1 MVNIN
6 KNIKLIINYVAG
18 PLLLLLISY
27 HLFHELKASPNL
39 AVDQHAIKQC
49 IISNGVML
57 PLISFLLMFVQWGLE
72 AVKWKMMLKATAFP
86 VKWVTSLKM
95 IFAGLSFSFVTP
107 NRLGEFIGRIMY
119 LPSDKRAVGT
129 AFTVYNIIIQITVY
143 CFFASI
149 ALYFLDA
156 SLVSHKLPRLVSNML
171 HGLQII
177 SPIIFL
183 LSVIFF
189 VMQHRILSLLSNLSF
204 LRKLKP
210 TLGECMQLGF
220 DTSFALIGLT
230 LLKSL
235 VFIFQ
240 YWLIFTWLGVEL
252 SFFSTFIGVSLMVFG
267 LVVIPT
273 VSFLEIGLRW
283 ELSYLLFSMYTSN
296 LLGITIGATIIWFLN
311 VVLPAI
317 IGAFWVIVRPIAQIG
332 K

>member
-18 PLLLLLISY
+18 PLLLLLIGY

-39 AVDQHAIKQC
+39 DVDQHAIKQR

-72 AVKWKMMLKATAFP
+72 ALKWKMMLKATAFP

-177 SPIIFL
+177 SPVIFL
-183 LSVIFF
+183 LSVTFF

-240 YWLIFTWLGVEL
+240 YWLIFTWLGLEL
-252 SFFSTFIGVSLMVFG
+252 SFFNLHRCFIDGIWVGGHSYSLIFRNW
-267 LVVIPT
+267 
-273 VSFLEIGLRW
+273 LEMG
-283 ELSYLLFSMYTSN
+283 
-296 LLGITIGATIIWFLN
+296 
-311 VVLPAI
+311 VVLLTFLDVYVKSFRYYHRSDHYLVPQCSVA
-317 IGAFWVIVRPIAQIG
+317 GDHRCFLGNCQAYCPN
-332 K
+332 

>member
-1 MVNIN
+1 M
-6 KNIKLIINYVAG
+6 
-18 PLLLLLISY
+18 LLLIGY

-39 AVDQHAIKQC
+39 DVDQHAIKQR

-72 AVKWKMMLKATAFP
+72 AVKWKMMLRATAFP

-177 SPIIFL
+177 SPVIFL
-183 LSVIFF
+183 LSVTFF

-240 YWLIFTWLGVEL
+240 YWLIFTWLGLEL

-317 IGAFWVIVRPIAQIG
+317 IGAFWVIVRPIAQIE

>member
-18 PLLLLLISY
+18 PLLLLLIGY
-27 HLFHELKASPNL
+27 L
-39 AVDQHAIKQC
+39 
-49 IISNGVML
+49 
-57 PLISFLLMFVQWGLE
+57 FVQWGLE

-317 IGAFWVIVRPIAQIG
+317 IGAFWVIVRPIAQIE

>member
-1 MVNIN
+1 
-6 KNIKLIINYVAG
+6 
-18 PLLLLLISY
+18 
-27 HLFHELKASPNL
+27 
-39 AVDQHAIKQC
+39 
-49 IISNGVML
+49 
-57 PLISFLLMFVQWGLE
+57 
-72 AVKWKMMLKATAFP
+72 
-86 VKWVTSLKM
+86 
-95 IFAGLSFSFVTP
+95 
-107 NRLGEFIGRIMY
+107 
-119 LPSDKRAVGT
+119 
-129 AFTVYNIIIQITVY
+129 
-143 CFFASI
+143 
-149 ALYFLDA
+149 
-156 SLVSHKLPRLVSNML
+156 ML

-177 SPIIFL
+177 SPVIFL
-183 LSVIFF
+183 LSVTFF

-240 YWLIFTWLGVEL
+240 YWLIFTWLGLEL
-252 SFFSTFIGVSLMVFG
+252 SFSTFIGVSLMVFG

-317 IGAFWVIVRPIAQIG
+317 IGAFG
-332 K
+332 